1 MGMIKV
7 SKTKRKRAPAKK
19 TGKLTKKTYKLAGGA
34 SPDSALCKKDINALL
49 VPENKN
55 TYSSLTGDPK
65 QFANDIKKQ
74 TTDIGNLGKSNWL
87 AGPGPP
93 PAFPKCV
100 IM

>member
-1 MGMIKV
+1 MIKA
-7 SKTKRKRAPAKK
+7 SKTKRKRAVAKARNTRTK
-19 TGKLTKKTYKLAGGA
+19 KNGKLTGGGA
-34 SPDSALCKKDINALL
+34 GPDSALCKKDINEVLM
-49 VPENKN
+49 PENK
-55 TYSSLTGDPK
+55 TVGVSLTGDPK

-93 PAFPKCV
+93 PSFPKCV

>member
-1 MGMIKV
+1 MIKV
-7 SKTKRKRAPAKK
+7 SKTKRVRHPARRKGTK
-19 TGKLTKKTYKLAGGA
+19 TKKVYRLTGGA
-34 SPDSALCKKDINALL
+34 SPSSGICKTNINDLL
-49 VPENKN
+49 VPENK
-55 TYSSLTGDPK
+55 TSMVSLTGDPK

>member
-1 MGMIKV
+1 MIRAA
-7 SKTKRKRAPAKK
+7 KTKRKRNPAKRHTSRTK
-19 TGKLTKKTYKLAGGA
+19 KNNKLTGGA
-34 SPDSALCKKDINALL
+34 NLESGLCKKDINELL
-49 VPENKN
+49 VPENK
-55 TYSSLTGDPK
+55 TDGSSLTGDPK
-65 QFANDIKKQ
+65 HFANDIKKQ